1 MRYTPQRGRKR
12 VVTYVTEEYTEPA
25 DGEDPSVLVKTA
37 NQVLQGAH
45 KWPNIQEM
53 LTLAGIILVLLVVP
67 YVILAIPKWP
77 AWSAWGAAIAI
88 LLIFIFVL
96 GSFILCRLMGI
107 FINERNC
114 MDLSR
119 LQIVCW
125 TVLVISA
132 YLVILFIRFLNAA
145 TITDPFNISI
155 DWHLWALLGLSASS
169 AVGAP
174 VIASAKAAKDPAPLQ
189 QITADGMRIYTS
201 KYPSSVTKAAAA
213 FDRTEAE
220 VSATSPGVLY
230 GKAAP
235 ADARFT
241 DIFQG
246 DELNNAMYM
255 DIHKTQM
262 FLFTVIAIVGYSA
275 LVLNMFL
282 TTTDPSSLGLPAVSD
297 GLVAI
302 LAVSQ
307 ATFLAGTSV
316 TNTPT

>member
-1 MRYTPQRGRKR
+1 MRYTPRSDRKR
-12 VVTYVTEEYTEPA
+12 VVTYVTEEFTEPA
-25 DGEDPSVLVKTA
+25 EGEDLSVLIKSA
-37 NQVLQGAH
+37 NVVHKDAH
-45 KWPNIQEM
+45 KWPNIKEM
-53 LTLAGIILVLLVVP
+53 LLLAAIILVLLVVP
-67 YVILAIPKWP
+67 YVILAIPRLP
-77 AWSAWGAAIAI
+77 VWSAWGAAIVI

-96 GSFILCRLMGI
+96 GSFVLCRLMGI

-145 TITDPFNISI
+145 TITDPFNITI

-189 QITADGMRIYTS
+189 QITADGPRIDTS
-201 KYPSSVTKAAAA
+201 RYPAPVTKAAAA
-213 FDRTEAE
+213 FSRTEAE
-220 VSATSPGVLY
+220 VAATGSGVLY

-246 DELNNAMYM
+246 DELNNAMYV
-255 DIHKTQM
+255 DVHKTQM
-262 FLFTVIAIVGYSA
+262 FLFTVIAIVGYGA
-275 LVLNMFL
+275 LILNMFL
-282 TTTDPSSLGLPAVSD
+282 TTTNPASLGLPAVSD

-307 ATFLAGTSV
+307 ATFLAGTGV